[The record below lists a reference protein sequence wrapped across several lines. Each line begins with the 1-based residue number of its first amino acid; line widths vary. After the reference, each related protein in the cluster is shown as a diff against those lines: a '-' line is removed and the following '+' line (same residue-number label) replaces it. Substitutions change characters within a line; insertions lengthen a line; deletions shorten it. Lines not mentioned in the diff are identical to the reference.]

1 VDYLS
6 IDSGVL
12 ASCFYFVAHMAC
24 YCMSAIHLS
33 GIVWI
38 NCLYAS
44 VSVSC
49 ESMIGCTA
57 DLGKCLYD
65 AEFFTCYTHV
75 YMKVS
80 HVWVI
85 SSCGDDVVNRMMVQ

>member
-1 VDYLS
+1 VAYLS

-65 AEFFTCYTHV
+65 AEFF
-75 YMKVS
+75 YMLYACLYEGVPC
-80 HVWVI
+80 VGNFILW
-85 SSCGDDVVNRMMVQ
+85 